1 MDREVLVSKYVKR
14 VQRMCLEG
22 RKTAQERAVVE
33 TLLELQGKP
42 APEWPEARVRPPKA
56 RKRGEPRP
64 SPLLIPTSTQPQYKE
79 HEAVLVA
86 AVYAHQKGA
95 AGMSAEDVE
104 RAEKMLASIVS
115 GGSLNTDE

>member
-56 RKRGEPRP
+56 RKR
-64 SPLLIPTSTQPQYKE
+64 QPGAK
-79 HEAVLVA
+79 
-86 AVYAHQKGA
+86 KGHPGSRREVPERIDRRVKHRA
-95 AGMSAEDVE
+95 KRCPDCGRRWIDGSA
-104 RAEKMLASIVS
+104 SC
-115 GGSLNTDE
+115 